1 MLSDRLVELRRS
13 RGLSQADLAVEL
25 GVSRQAYSLYETERR
40 EMDFAALCK
49 LADYFNVSLDYLFGR
64 STEPLN
70 DEETGLICSYRTL
83 DKRGRETVKNCLTFE
98 CTRAIKRAS
107 KKSAG

>member
-1 MLSDRLVELRRS
+1 MLSDKLAELRKS
-13 RGLSQADLAVEL
+13 KGLSQADLAVEL

-49 LADYFNVSLDYLFGR
+49 LADFFHVSLDYLFGR
-64 STEPLN
+64 WTEPFD
-70 DEETGLICSYRTL
+70 DEEAGLIYSYRTL
-83 DKRGRETVKNCLTFE
+83 DERGRETVKNCLSFE
-98 CTRAIKRAS
+98 SVRAAKGGA